1 MEKVDKILKTYYN
14 QYEEE
19 NRFKKSNHNRLEF
32 ITTTKYIEKYLKKE
46 DKILEVG
53 AGTGAYSLYY
63 AKQGYDVTAIEL
75 VEENLTKLKQ
85 GIEETMNIQV
95 HQGNAVDLSL
105 FADETFDMT
114 LVLGPMYHLFTREE
128 QEKAIAEAIRVTK
141 RGGLIYFAYITNDA
155 VVLRALL
162 MEHKLLEYREKH
174 DKEFKLDNSPE
185 EVFYLFLIKD
195 FEELMKDTNTI
206 CLHEVATDGIAQ
218 AMQMYIDHLSEA
230 EFEEWIKY
238 HLATCERKDLMG
250 YSSHVL
256 HICQKNKYIKEEF
269 LCKQLYQRN

>member
-32 ITTTKYIEKYLKKE
+32 ITTTKYIEKYLKKK

-53 AGTGAYSLYY
+53 AGPGAYSLYY
-63 AKQGYDVTAIEL
+63 AKRGYDVTAVEL
-75 VEENLTKLKQ
+75 VEKNIEKLKQ
-85 GIEETMNIQV
+85 GIEKNMNIKV

-105 FADETFDMT
+105 FEDETFDMT
-114 LVLGPMYHLFTREE
+114 LVLGPMYHLFTKEE

-141 RGGLIYFAYITNDA
+141 KGGLIYFAYITNDA

-195 FEELMKDTNTI
+195 FEEIMKHTNTI

-218 AMQMYIDHLSEA
+218 AMQMYIDQLSEA

-250 YSSHVL
+250 YSSHIL
-256 HICQKNKYIKEEF
+256 HICQKK
-269 LCKQLYQRN
+269 

>member
-14 QYEEE
+14 QYDEE
-19 NRFKKSNHNRLEF
+19 NRFKKSNHNKLEF
-32 ITTTKYIEKYLKKE
+32 ITTTNYIEKYLKKK

-63 AKQGYDVTAIEL
+63 AKQGYDVTAVEL
-75 VEENLTKLKQ
+75 VEKNIEKLKQ
-85 GIEETMNIQV
+85 GIEKNMNIKV

-105 FADETFDMT
+105 FEDETFDMT
-114 LVLGPMYHLFTREE
+114 LVLGPMYHLFTKEE

-141 RGGLIYFAYITNDA
+141 KGGLIYFAYITNDA

-195 FEELMKDTNTI
+195 FEEIMKHTNTI

-218 AMQMYIDHLSEA
+218 AMQMYIDQLSEA

-250 YSSHVL
+250 YSSHIL
-256 HICQKNKYIKEEF
+256 HICQKK
-269 LCKQLYQRN
+269 

>member
-1 MEKVDKILKTYYN
+1 MEKVDKILKTFYN

-32 ITTTKYIEKYLKKE
+32 ITTTKYIEKYLKKN

-75 VEENLTKLKQ
+75 VEENITKLKQ
-85 GIEETMNIQV
+85 GITEKMNIQV
-95 HQGNAVDLSL
+95 HQGNAVDLSM
-105 FADETFDMT
+105 FEDETFDIT
-114 LVLGPMYHLFTREE
+114 LVLGPMYHLFTKEE

-141 RGGLIYFAYITNDA
+141 KGGLIYFAYITNDA
-155 VVLRALL
+155 VVLKVLL
-162 MEHKLLEYREKH
+162 LEHKLLEYKDKH
-174 DKEFKLDNSPE
+174 DEHFKLLNSPE
-185 EVFYLFLIKD
+185 EVFYLFLTKD
-195 FEELMKDTNTI
+195 FEEMMKHTNTI

-218 AMQMYIDHLSEA
+218 AMQMYIDQLSEE

-250 YSSHVL
+250 YSTHIL
-256 HICQKNKYIKEEF
+256 HICQKK
-269 LCKQLYQRN
+269 

>member
-19 NRFKKSNHNRLEF
+19 NRFKKSDHNRLEF
-32 ITTTKYIEKYLKKE
+32 ITTTNYIEKYLKKK

-75 VEENLTKLKQ
+75 VEKNIEKLKQ
-85 GIEETMNIQV
+85 RITEDMHIQV
-95 HQGNAVDLSL
+95 HQGNAVDLSI
-105 FADETFDMT
+105 FEDETFDMT
-114 LVLGPMYHLFTREE
+114 LVLGPMYHLFTKEE

-141 RGGLIYFAYITNDA
+141 KGGLIYFAYITNDA
-155 VVLRALL
+155 VVLKVLL
-162 MEHKLLEYREKH
+162 LEHKLLEYKDKH
-174 DKEFKLDNSPE
+174 DEHFKLLNSPE
-185 EVFYLFLIKD
+185 EVFYLFLTKD
-195 FEELMKDTNTI
+195 FEEMMKHTNTI

-218 AMQMYIDHLSEA
+218 AMQMYIDQLSEE

-250 YSSHVL
+250 YSTHVL
-256 HICQKNKYIKEEF
+256 HICQKK
-269 LCKQLYQRN
+269 

>member
-14 QYEEE
+14 QYDEE
-19 NRFKKSNHNRLEF
+19 NRFKKSNHNKLEF
-32 ITTTKYIEKYLKKE
+32 ITTTNYIEKYLKKK

-63 AKQGYDVTAIEL
+63 AKQGYDVTAVEL
-75 VEENLTKLKQ
+75 VEKNIEKLKQ
-85 GIEETMNIQV
+85 GIEKNMNIKV

-105 FADETFDMT
+105 FEDETFDMT
-114 LVLGPMYHLFTREE
+114 LVLGPMYHLFTKEE
-128 QEKAIAEAIRVTK
+128 QEKAIAEAIRNNK
-141 RGGLIYFAYITNDA
+141 KGGLIYFAYITNDA

-195 FEELMKDTNTI
+195 FEEIMKHTNTI

-218 AMQMYIDHLSEA
+218 AMQMYIDQLSEA

-250 YSSHVL
+250 YSSHIL
-256 HICQKNKYIKEEF
+256 HICQKK
-269 LCKQLYQRN
+269 

>member
-1 MEKVDKILKTYYN
+1 MEKVDKILKTFYN

-19 NRFKKSNHNRLEF
+19 NRFKKSNHNKLEF
-32 ITTTKYIEKYLKKE
+32 ITTTKYIEKYLKKK

-63 AKQGYDVTAIEL
+63 AKQGYDVTAVEL
-75 VEENLTKLKQ
+75 VEENITKLKQ

-95 HQGNAVDLSL
+95 HQGNAVDLTM
-105 FADETFDMT
+105 FEDETFDIT
-114 LVLGPMYHLFTREE
+114 LVLGPMYHLFTKEE

-141 RGGLIYFAYITNDA
+141 KGGLIYFAYITNDA
-155 VVLRALL
+155 VVLKVLL
-162 MEHKLLEYREKH
+162 LEHKLLEYRDKH
-174 DKEFKLDNSPE
+174 SPE
-185 EVFYLFLIKD
+185 QIFNLFLIKD
-195 FEELMKDTNTI
+195 FEEMMKDTNTV

-218 AMQMYIDHLSEA
+218 AMQMYIDHLSEE

-250 YSSHVL
+250 YSTHVL
-256 HICQKNKYIKEEF
+256 HICQKK
-269 LCKQLYQRN
+269 

>member
-14 QYEEE
+14 QYKEE

-32 ITTTKYIEKYLKKE
+32 ITTTKYIEKYLKKN

-75 VEENLTKLKQ
+75 VEENIEKLKQ
-85 GIEETMNIQV
+85 GITEDMHIEV
-95 HQGNAVDLSL
+95 HQGNAMDLSI
-105 FADETFDMT
+105 FKDETFDIT
-114 LVLGPMYHLFTREE
+114 LVLGPMYHLFTKEE

-141 RGGLIYFAYITNDA
+141 KGGLIYFAYITNDA
-155 VVLRALL
+155 VVLKVLL
-162 MEHKLLEYREKH
+162 LEHKLLEYKDKH
-174 DKEFKLDNSPE
+174 DEKFKLVNAPE
-185 EVFYLFLIKD
+185 QIFNLFLIKD
-195 FEELMKDTNTI
+195 FEEMMKHTNTI

-218 AMQMYIDHLSEA
+218 AMQIYIDQLNET
-230 EFEEWIKY
+230 EFEEWVKY

-250 YSSHVL
+250 YSTHVL
-256 HICQKNKYIKEEF
+256 HICQKK
-269 LCKQLYQRN
+269 

>member
-75 VEENLTKLKQ
+75 VEENITKLKQ

-95 HQGNAVDLSL
+95 HQGNAVDLSM
-105 FADETFDMT
+105 FGDETFDIT
-114 LVLGPMYHLFTREE
+114 LVLGPMYHLFTKEE
-128 QEKAIAEAIRVTK
+128 QK
-141 RGGLIYFAYITNDA
+141 
-155 VVLRALL
+155 
-162 MEHKLLEYREKH
+162 
-174 DKEFKLDNSPE
+174 
-185 EVFYLFLIKD
+185 
-195 FEELMKDTNTI
+195 
-206 CLHEVATDGIAQ
+206 
-218 AMQMYIDHLSEA
+218 
-230 EFEEWIKY
+230 
-238 HLATCERKDLMG
+238 
-250 YSSHVL
+250 
-256 HICQKNKYIKEEF
+256 
-269 LCKQLYQRN
+269 KQLQKPFE

>member
-14 QYEEE
+14 QYDEE
-19 NRFKKSNHNRLEF
+19 NRFKKSNHNKLEF
-32 ITTTKYIEKYLKKE
+32 ITTTNYIEKYLKKK

-63 AKQGYDVTAIEL
+63 AKQGYDVTAVEL
-75 VEENLTKLKQ
+75 VEKNIEKLKQ
-85 GIEETMNIQV
+85 GIEKNMNIKV

-105 FADETFDMT
+105 FEDETFDMT
-114 LVLGPMYHLFTREE
+114 LVLGPMYHLFTKEE
-128 QEKAIAEAIRVTK
+128 QEKAIAEAIRNTK
-141 RGGLIYFAYITNDA
+141 KEGLIYFAYITNDA

-195 FEELMKDTNTI
+195 FEEIMKHTNTI

-218 AMQMYIDHLSEA
+218 AMQMYIDQLSEA

-250 YSSHVL
+250 YSSHIL
-256 HICQKNKYIKEEF
+256 HICQKK
-269 LCKQLYQRN
+269 

>member
-32 ITTTKYIEKYLKKE
+32 ITTTKYIEKYLKKK

-53 AGTGAYSLYY
+53 AGPGAYSLYY
-63 AKQGYDVTAIEL
+63 AKRGYDVTAVEL
-75 VEENLTKLKQ
+75 VEKNIEKLKQ
-85 GIEETMNIQV
+85 GIEKNMNIKV

-105 FADETFDMT
+105 FADETFDKT

-128 QEKAIAEAIRVTK
+128 QEKAIAEAVRVTK
-141 RGGLIYFAYITNDA
+141 KGGLIYFAYITNDA

-162 MEHKLLEYREKH
+162 MEHKLLEYRKKH

-256 HICQKNKYIKEEF
+256 HICQKK
-269 LCKQLYQRN
+269 

>member
-32 ITTTKYIEKYLKKE
+32 ITTTKYIEKYLKKK

-53 AGTGAYSLYY
+53 AGPGAYSLYY
-63 AKQGYDVTAIEL
+63 AKRGYDVTAVEL
-75 VEENLTKLKQ
+75 VEKNIEKLKQ
-85 GIEETMNIQV
+85 GIEKNMNIKV

-128 QEKAIAEAIRVTK
+128 QEKAIAEAVRVTK
-141 RGGLIYFAYITNDA
+141 KGGLIYFAYITNDA

-195 FEELMKDTNTI
+195 FEEIMKHTNTI

-218 AMQMYIDHLSEA
+218 AMQMYIDYLSEA

-256 HICQKNKYIKEEF
+256 HICQKK
-269 LCKQLYQRN
+269 

>member
-1 MEKVDKILKTYYN
+1 MEKVDKILKTFYN

-19 NRFKKSNHNRLEF
+19 NRFKKSNHNKLEF
-32 ITTTKYIEKYLKKE
+32 ITTTNYIEKYLKKK

-63 AKQGYDVTAIEL
+63 VKQGYDVTAVEL
-75 VEENLTKLKQ
+75 VEKNIEKLKQ
-85 GIEETMNIQV
+85 GIEKNMNIKV

-105 FADETFDMT
+105 FEDETFDMT
-114 LVLGPMYHLFTREE
+114 LVLGPMYHLFTKEE

-141 RGGLIYFAYITNDA
+141 KGGLIYFAYITNDA

-195 FEELMKDTNTI
+195 FEEIMKHTNTI

-218 AMQMYIDHLSEA
+218 AMQMYIDQLSEA

-250 YSSHVL
+250 YSSHIL
-256 HICQKNKYIKEEF
+256 HICQKK
-269 LCKQLYQRN
+269 

>member
-14 QYEEE
+14 QYDEE
-19 NRFKKSNHNRLEF
+19 NRFKKSNHNKLEF
-32 ITTTKYIEKYLKKE
+32 ITTTNYIEKYLKKK

-63 AKQGYDVTAIEL
+63 AKQGYDVTAVEL
-75 VEENLTKLKQ
+75 VEKNIEKLKQ
-85 GIEETMNIQV
+85 GIEKNMNIKVQ
-95 HQGNAVDLSL
+95 QGNAVDLSI
-105 FADETFDMT
+105 FEDETFDMT
-114 LVLGPMYHLFTREE
+114 LVLGPMYHLFTKEE

-141 RGGLIYFAYITNDA
+141 KGGLIYFAYITNDA

-195 FEELMKDTNTI
+195 FEEIMKHTNTI

-218 AMQMYIDHLSEA
+218 AMQMYIDQLSEA

-250 YSSHVL
+250 YSSHIL
-256 HICQKNKYIKEEF
+256 HICQKK
-269 LCKQLYQRN
+269 

>member
-32 ITTTKYIEKYLKKE
+32 ITTTKYIEKYLKKK

-53 AGTGAYSLYY
+53 AGPGAYSLYY
-63 AKQGYDVTAIEL
+63 AKRGYDVTAVEL
-75 VEENLTKLKQ
+75 VEKNIEKLKQ
-85 GIEETMNIQV
+85 GIEKNMNIQV

-256 HICQKNKYIKEEF
+256 HICQKK
-269 LCKQLYQRN
+269 

>member
-32 ITTTKYIEKYLKKE
+32 ITTTKYIEKYLKKK

-53 AGTGAYSLYY
+53 AGPGAYSLYY
-63 AKQGYDVTAIEL
+63 AKRGYDVTAVEL
-75 VEENLTKLKQ
+75 VEKNIEKLKQ
-85 GIEETMNIQV
+85 GIEKNMNIKV

-114 LVLGPMYHLFTREE
+114 LVLGPMYHLFTKEE
-128 QEKAIAEAIRVTK
+128 QKKVIAEAIRVTK
-141 RGGLIYFAYITNDA
+141 KGGLIYFAYITNDA

-195 FEELMKDTNTI
+195 FEEMMKHTNTI

-218 AMQMYIDHLSEA
+218 AMQMYIDHLSET

-256 HICQKNKYIKEEF
+256 HICQKK
-269 LCKQLYQRN
+269 

>member
-1 MEKVDKILKTYYN
+1 MEKVDKILKTFYN

-19 NRFKKSNHNRLEF
+19 NRFKKSNHNKLEF
-32 ITTTKYIEKYLKKE
+32 ITTTKYIEKYLKKN

-75 VEENLTKLKQ
+75 VEENIIKLKQ

-95 HQGNAVDLSL
+95 HQGNAVDLSM
-105 FADETFDMT
+105 FEDETFDIT
-114 LVLGPMYHLFTREE
+114 LVLGPMYHLFTKEE

-141 RGGLIYFAYITNDA
+141 KGGLIYFAYITNDA
-155 VVLRALL
+155 VVLKVLL
-162 MEHKLLEYREKH
+162 VEHKLLEYKDKH
-174 DKEFKLDNSPE
+174 DEKFKLTNSPE

-195 FEELMKDTNTI
+195 FEELMKHTDTI

-218 AMQMYIDHLSEA
+218 AMQIYIDNLSEE
-230 EFEEWIKY
+230 EFGEWIKY
-238 HLATCERKDLMG
+238 HLANCERKDLMG
-250 YSSHVL
+250 YSTHVL
-256 HICQKNKYIKEEF
+256 HICQKK
-269 LCKQLYQRN
+269 

>member
-32 ITTTKYIEKYLKKE
+32 ITTTNYIEKYLKKK

-75 VEENLTKLKQ
+75 VEENIEKLKQ
-85 GIEETMNIQV
+85 GITEKMNIQV
-95 HQGNAVDLSL
+95 YQGNAVDLSR
-105 FADETFDMT
+105 FKDETFDIT
-114 LVLGPMYHLFTREE
+114 LVLGPMYHLFTKEE

-141 RGGLIYFAYITNDA
+141 KGGLIYFAYITNDA
-155 VVLRALL
+155 VVLKVLL
-162 MEHKLLEYREKH
+162 LEHKLLEYKHKH
-174 DKEFKLDNSPE
+174 DENFKLVNAPE
-185 EVFYLFLIKD
+185 QIFNLFLIKD
-195 FEELMKDTNTI
+195 FEEMMEHTNTI

-218 AMQMYIDHLSEA
+218 AMQIYIDQLNEK
-230 EFEEWIKY
+230 EFEEWIQY

-250 YSSHVL
+250 YSTHVL
-256 HICQKNKYIKEEF
+256 HICQKK
-269 LCKQLYQRN
+269 

>member
-32 ITTTKYIEKYLKKE
+32 ITTTKYIEKYLKKK

-53 AGTGAYSLYY
+53 AGPGAYSLYY
-63 AKQGYDVTAIEL
+63 AKRGYDVTAVEL
-75 VEENLTKLKQ
+75 VEKNIEKLKQ
-85 GIEETMNIQV
+85 GIEKNMNIKV

-128 QEKAIAEAIRVTK
+128 QEKAIAEAVRVTK
-141 RGGLIYFAYITNDA
+141 KGGLIYFAYITNDA

-162 MEHKLLEYREKH
+162 MEHKLLEYRKKH

-195 FEELMKDTNTI
+195 FEEMMKHTNTI

-256 HICQKNKYIKEEF
+256 HICQKK
-269 LCKQLYQRN
+269 

>member
-32 ITTTKYIEKYLKKE
+32 ITTTKYIEKYLKKK

-53 AGTGAYSLYY
+53 AGPGAYSLYY
-63 AKQGYDVTAIEL
+63 AKRGYDVTAVEL
-75 VEENLTKLKQ
+75 VEKNIEKLKQ
-85 GIEETMNIQV
+85 GIEKNMNIKV

-128 QEKAIAEAIRVTK
+128 QEKAIAEAVRVTK
-141 RGGLIYFAYITNDA
+141 KGGLIYFAYITNDA

-162 MEHKLLEYREKH
+162 MEHKLLEYRKKH

-195 FEELMKDTNTI
+195 FEEMMKHTNTI

-218 AMQMYIDHLSEA
+218 AMQMYIDHLSET

-256 HICQKNKYIKEEF
+256 HICQKK
-269 LCKQLYQRN
+269 